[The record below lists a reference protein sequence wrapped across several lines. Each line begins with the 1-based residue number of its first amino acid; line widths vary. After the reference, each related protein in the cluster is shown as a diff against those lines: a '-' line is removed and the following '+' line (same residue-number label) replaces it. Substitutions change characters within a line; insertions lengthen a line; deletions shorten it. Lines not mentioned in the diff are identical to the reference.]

1 MDGEEERL
9 VETNDRGR
17 RIVGPPGG
25 GPLLRIFGLA
35 ALNGC
40 GDVGSA
46 HLVCI
51 RSCRFGGVGR
61 LGQRIGWA
69 AWVGG
74 LKQQGRL
81 GSAHLVWAALA
92 GWDGAFNR
100 RLPLTNLLFIT
111 SRRAW
116 PASAAPNPV

>member
-51 RSCRFGGVGR
+51 RSPSLVPIDR
-61 LGQRIGWA
+61 
-69 AWVGG
+69 
-74 LKQQGRL
+74 
-81 GSAHLVWAALA
+81 HL
-92 GWDGAFNR
+92 
-100 RLPLTNLLFIT
+100 
-111 SRRAW
+111 
-116 PASAAPNPV
+116 ASPS

>member
-40 GDVGSA
+40 GDVGLAYLSFVW
-46 HLVCI
+46 L
-51 RSCRFGGVGR
+51 CRFGGVGR
-61 LGQRIGWA
+61 LEQHIGWVA
-69 AWVGG
+69 SDQGYGLVAWNSWGGMGPAYLVCVRWRGVQRRRFGGVWVG
-74 LKQQGRL
+74 
-81 GSAHLVWAALA
+81 
-92 GWDGAFNR
+92 
-100 RLPLTNLLFIT
+100 
-111 SRRAW
+111 
-116 PASAAPNPV
+116 